1 MAKASPEVTALV
13 DGGGAELS
21 YTEMID
27 RACSIA
33 SSLLKAGVVAG
44 NIVGVY
50 QEPTADSISS
60 LLAIWLIG
68 AIYLPL
74 DRRVPCSRLSRLVND
89 SQPSAILC
97 HKQTASDVPQLEAA
111 PQTAIVAVPASGTKS
126 ETAIPSISVNGNE
139 TGIILYTSGSTG
151 VPKGLPIRHISLV
164 NQVEAMTTTFGVG
177 AEKVLQQSAPSFDVS
192 MQQILMALCNGG
204 RLYVVPGETRLD
216 PLAITRLVQS
226 ERITWVHATPSE
238 YTQWLRHGS
247 NHLSAAKDLKFA
259 FSSGEALSNAL
270 IKDFG
275 LLRRPD
281 VKLVNVYG
289 PAEAGVITG
298 TEIDPTTA
306 PASSDAGAPAV
317 SLGYP
322 LANMAVYVVD
332 RNLRPVPVGF
342 SGEIV
347 VAGAGNIAGYLNR
360 SELTAKAFLP
370 DAITPA
376 NHYPGQLTTLY
387 RTGDLG
393 RYSADGHLHYEGRM
407 AGDTQIKLNG
417 IRIDL
422 KDVEAS
428 IVETAGGEIV
438 NAIVTDHHNPDF
450 LVAHVELKADFPEAE
465 GKEFLTY
472 IQQRLPLPK
481 YMCPAMFI
489 PLDNMPLSS
498 HGKLDRRAIA
508 ERPLPTVDVDAQQSD
523 ADLSE
528 TELALRE
535 LWAGCLPEDVI
546 KATSISATTDFFHL
560 GGNSYLLVRLQR
572 LIRDR
577 FNVSVPVMTLYDA
590 STLMSMALKIKN
602 SESLA
607 VIDWDAETA
616 PPNVAAGSPSSSASR
631 KTSDLTVVL
640 TGATGYLGSRIMKAL
655 VADNQVSKI
664 HCVAIRGHSAETP
677 REILAQNSSDKLV
690 LYGGYLD
697 EPFLGLSEAEFK
709 SIGREADIVIHSG
722 ANRSF
727 WDHYDKLRG
736 PNVESTKTLANL
748 ALQNNAPLHFI
759 SSGGVHILRS
769 SGSTDETE
777 TERDYNTAESL
788 ASSPPP
794 TDGSNG
800 YIASKWASEV
810 YLENFSKA
818 TNLPVYVHRLTP
830 AAEVTPDAPLE
841 LLEEMSALAEKLQA
855 LPSPSGWTGT
865 FDLTPADVLGA
876 DISGAVLAGQ
886 NEVRLQF
893 IHHPAQVK
901 MTMEHVAKYLDMLP
915 AAADFQRLP
924 PLQWAGRAK
933 REGLSWHFSST
944 DFITMGGVSGLEL
957 RR

>member
-1 MAKASPEVTALV
+1 
-13 DGGGAELS
+13 
-21 YTEMID
+21 MID
-27 RACSIA
+27 RARSIA
-33 SSLLKAGVVAG
+33 SSLLKAGVVTG

-50 QEPTADSISS
+50 QEPTTDSICS

-68 AIYLPL
+68 AVYLPL

-89 SQPSAILC
+89 SQPFAIIC
-97 HKQTASDVPQLEAA
+97 HEQTVSDVPQLEAA
-111 PQTAIVAVPASGTKS
+111 PQTAIVVVPDRGTKA
-126 ETAIPSISVNGNE
+126 EAALPSIAGNGNG
-139 TGIILYTSGSTG
+139 TSIILYTSGSTG

-164 NQVEAMTTTFGVG
+164 NQVEAMTATFGVG

-204 RLYVVPGETRLD
+204 TLYVVPGETRLD
-216 PLAITRLVQS
+216 PLAITRLIQS

-247 NHLSAAKDLKFA
+247 NHLSAANYLKFA

-270 IKDFG
+270 VKDFG

-306 PASSDAGAPAV
+306 SASSDAGAPAV

-332 RNLRPVPVGF
+332 RNLRPVPVGV

-347 VAGAGNIAGYLNR
+347 VAGAGNIAGYINR

-376 NHYPGQLTTLY
+376 NHYPGQLPTLY

-428 IVETAGGEIV
+428 IIETSGGEIV

-489 PLDNMPLSS
+489 PLDNMPLNS

-508 ERPLPTVDVDAQQSD
+508 EHPLPTVDGDAQQND

-528 TELALRE
+528 TELTLRE

-546 KATSISATTDFFHL
+546 KATSITATTDFFHL

-616 PPNVAAGSPSSSASR
+616 PQNVAAASSSSASR

-655 VADNQVSKI
+655 VADERVSKI
-664 HCVAIRGHSAETP
+664 HCVAIRGHSADAP
-677 REILAQNSSDKLV
+677 REILTQNGPNKLV
-690 LYGGYLD
+690 LHGGYLD

-709 SIGREADIVIHSG
+709 SIGREADIVVHSG

-736 PNVESTKTLANL
+736 PNVESTKTLASL

-759 SSGGVHILRS
+759 SSGGVHLLRPS
-769 SGSTDETE
+769 AAETE
-777 TERDYNTAESL
+777 TETDDYAAGKSL

-810 YLENFSKA
+810 YLEKFSKA
-818 TNLPVYVHRLTP
+818 TNLPVHIHRLTP

-865 FDLTPADVLGA
+865 FDLTPADALGA
-876 DISGAVLAGQ
+876 DIAGAVLAEQ
-886 NEVRLQF
+886 PQF
-893 IHHPAQVK
+893 VHHPAQVK